1 MRFVLIACLLGLQFA
16 CNEEA
21 DPVETR
27 LVDESMN
34 ESMDD
39 PESVQGLDRVPDE
52 PSGVPRE
59 ATAVE
64 RVFLP
69 GAGDACELGF
79 AADLAA
85 GFDVDHDT
93 FFADCEARPE
103 ATKRCAS
110 QVFRSQNAPECGGG
124 GLE

>member
-16 CNEEA
+16 CNEHA

-27 LVDESMN
+27 FVVESV
-34 ESMDD
+34 DD
-39 PESVQGLDRVPDE
+39 PESVQGLDQVPDE

-59 ATAVE
+59 PTAVE
-64 RVFLP
+64 RVFAP
-69 GAGDACELGF
+69 GTGDACEVGF

-85 GFDVDHDT
+85 GFDVDRDA

-110 QVFRSQNAPECGGG
+110 QVFRSQNAPECGAAN
-124 GLE
+124 L